1 MVELVEKVYVYLI
14 LAALFNTGVG
24 DHFEL
29 SPPAKNPA
37 LFEEPGFSIFYKGSI
52 YGKSIVEAC

>member
-1 MVELVEKVYVYLI
+1 VVELVEKVYVYLI

-29 SPPAKNPA
+29 SPPAINA
-37 LFEEPGFSIFYKGSI
+37 SVIRGAGLLNLL
-52 YGKSIVEAC
+52 